1 MTEGIGERPEHGAWE
16 YEPESG
22 RTRWSESLYAM
33 HGVEPRSFEP
43 RAEDV
48 LPLVHPDDR
57 ETYSAIVRDAIDTR
71 TPFACQHRIVRPD
84 GETRILIVRGSFVEG
99 MDEVPDRL
107 IGTTQ
112 DVTDRADES
121 ARVAHLAN
129 HDSVSGLYNRPRF
142 MEELTREIATGR
154 RSGVGGALLILNL
167 DRFADVN
174 SVLGHMAGDQLL
186 RKVAAVL
193 RGRLR
198 DTDILARIGG
208 DVFAMILPGC
218 GPGAAARVATQLIES
233 VAASAAVG
241 AGGAERRA
249 SGSIGMAF
257 FGPSERREAE
267 DLLVEAELAVMRA
280 KANGRAQAQAFTEEM
295 RVEQAVSLSTED
307 ELRGAIGGHELR
319 VQFQPIVSLED
330 GAAIGCEALVR
341 WEHPIKGLMG
351 PGDFVSIAEETGL
364 ISKIGRVVL
373 ESSCRQAAEWRRQ
386 GRDLFVSVN
395 ISPRQLMRPD
405 LIADIRAALAAS
417 NLPAECLYLE
427 VTETSLLRDPGPIVE
442 TLRRLK
448 ALGVRLAIDDFG
460 AGASSFGLLR
470 ILPIDQIKIDRSFI
484 QGLGDTTSDRAVVAA
499 VVSLAK
505 ELGLTVVA
513 EGVETQRQQGEL
525 RDLGADLAQGFLYSP
540 ARNPEELELD
550 AYAATVLDG
559 VL

>member
-1 MTEGIGERPEHGAWE
+1 MTEGITERADHGAWE

-33 HGVEPRSFEP
+33 HGVEPEGFDP
-43 RAEDV
+43 RVEDV

-84 GETRILIVRGSFVEG
+84 GKTRILVVRGSFVEG
-99 MDEVPDRL
+99 TDDVPDRL

-121 ARVAHLAN
+121 ARLAHLAN
-129 HDSVSGLYNRPRF
+129 HDSVSGLYNRTRF

-154 RSGVGGALLILNL
+154 RSGVGGALLILNM

-186 RKVAAVL
+186 RKVATVL

-198 DTDILARIGG
+198 DTDILARLGG

-233 VAASAAVG
+233 VAANAAVG
-241 AGGAERRA
+241 AGGAERRV

-257 FGPSERREAE
+257 FGPAERREAE

-280 KANGRAQAQAFTEEM
+280 KANGRGQAQAFSEEM

-319 VQFQPIVSLED
+319 VQFQPIVSLGD
-330 GAAIGCEALVR
+330 GTAIGCEALVR
-341 WEHPIKGLMG
+341 WEHPIKGMMG

-364 ISKIGRVVL
+364 ISRMGRVVL
-373 ESSCRQAAEWRRQ
+373 ESACRQAAEWRRQ

-405 LIADIRAALAAS
+405 LIDDIRSSLGAS
-417 NLPAECLYLE
+417 GLPAERLCLE
-427 VTETSLLRDPGPIVE
+427 VTETSLLRDPGPLVE

-448 ALGVRLAIDDFG
+448 SLGVRLAIDDFG

-505 ELGLTVVA
+505 ELGLTVIA
-513 EGVETQRQQGEL
+513 EGVETPRQQGEL
-525 RDLGADLAQGFLYSP
+525 RDLGAGLAQGFLYSP
-540 ARNPEELELD
+540 ARDADELELD

-559 VL
+559 VR